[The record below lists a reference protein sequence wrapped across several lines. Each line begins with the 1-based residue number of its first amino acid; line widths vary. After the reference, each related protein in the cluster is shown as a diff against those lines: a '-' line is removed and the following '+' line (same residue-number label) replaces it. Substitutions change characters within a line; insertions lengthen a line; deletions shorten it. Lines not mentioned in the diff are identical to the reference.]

1 VAKIDKTKEFIGFLK
16 SIFLTL
22 IALDASLIAFLY
34 NNGIEK
40 NILVFMLV
48 IVISISIIVL
58 FFKILK
64 EISKLEEM

>member
-40 NILVFMLV
+40 NILVFVLV
-48 IVISISIIVL
+48 IVISVSIIVL

>member
-1 VAKIDKTKEFIGFLK
+1 VAKIDKTKEFIDFLK

-40 NILVFMLV
+40 SM
-48 IVISISIIVL
+48 L

-64 EISKLEEM
+64 EMSKLEEMGWGRLY